1 MHAGSLTT
9 EGGIHKPRI
18 DPVFAAGILLYLCVE
33 RASDGIMKIRLLAI
47 MSLLC
52 PLLASAEIRTFTNA
66 AGKKIK
72 AELIGM
78 EEGAAVLKLAN
89 GRTAKVPL
97 KSLSEGDQSYV
108 RSWYEEN
115 KNKVRAGDLRLTIK
129 KNTERLKES
138 PSGKKDKGRNNNK
151 NNKISRT
158 ETSYLCTLE
167 NLSVKSI
174 EGIKA
179 DYVIYERVSVRG
191 GEDGSETRTEE
202 TSTSAELKNL
212 KPNGTV
218 EFTSDSEISEEGETT
233 RKGVSESRREKVV
246 GFVVTILI
254 DGVEILKQSHPDNF
268 LKRLEEDAERKAARE
283 KESR

>member
-1 MHAGSLTT
+1 
-9 EGGIHKPRI
+9 
-18 DPVFAAGILLYLCVE
+18 
-33 RASDGIMKIRLLAI
+33 MKTRLLAV

-52 PLLASAEIRTFTNA
+52 PFLAGAEIRTFTNSD
-66 AGKKIK
+66 GKKIK

-78 EEGAAVLKLAN
+78 DEGAAVLKLGN
-89 GRTAKVPL
+89 GRSAKVPL
-97 KSLSEGDQSYV
+97 KSLSEGDQAYV
-108 RSWYEEN
+108 SSWYEEN

-151 NNKISRT
+151 ISRI
-158 ETSYLCTLE
+158 ETSYICTLE
-167 NLSVKSI
+167 NLSAKSI

-202 TSTSAELKNL
+202 TSTSAEVDNL

-246 GFVVTILI
+246 GFVVTILA

-268 LKRLEEDAERKAARE
+268 LERLEVDAERRADRE
-283 KESR
+283 KKSR

>member
-1 MHAGSLTT
+1 
-9 EGGIHKPRI
+9 
-18 DPVFAAGILLYLCVE
+18 
-33 RASDGIMKIRLLAI
+33 MKARLLVALVV
-47 MSLLC
+47 LLC
-52 PLLASAEIRTFTNA
+52 PFLARAEVRTFTNS
-66 AGKKIK
+66 AGKEIK

-78 EEGAAVLKLAN
+78 ENGTAILKLAN
-89 GRTAKVPL
+89 GRKAKVPL
-97 KSLSEGDQSYV
+97 KSLSDGDQTYV
-108 RSWYEEN
+108 KSWYEEN
-115 KNKVRAGDLRLTIK
+115 KNKVSAGDLRLTIE
-129 KNTERLKES
+129 KNTERLKETEE
-138 PSGKKDKGRNNNK
+138 KRNKGNNNR

-158 ETSYLCTLE
+158 ETSYTCALE
-167 NLSVKSI
+167 NLSTKSI

-254 DGVEILKQSHPDNF
+254 DVVEILKQSHPDNF

>member
-1 MHAGSLTT
+1 MGS
-9 EGGIHKPRI
+9 
-18 DPVFAAGILLYLCVE
+18 
-33 RASDGIMKIRLLAI
+33 MKTRLLAI

-52 PLLASAEIRTFTNA
+52 PLLAGAEIRTFTNS
-66 AGKKIK
+66 AGKKIQ

-78 EEGAAVLKLAN
+78 DEGVAVLKLGN
-89 GRTAKVPL
+89 GRSAKVPL
-97 KSLSEGDQSYV
+97 KSLSEGDQAYV
-108 RSWYEEN
+108 KSWHEEN
-115 KNKVRAGDLRLTIK
+115 KNKVRAGDLRLTIE

-138 PSGKKDKGRNNNK
+138 PSGKKDKGK

-158 ETSYLCTLE
+158 ETSYTCTLE
-167 NLSVKSI
+167 NLSAKSI
-174 EGIKA
+174 EGIKV

-202 TSTSAELKNL
+202 TSTSAEIDNL

-233 RKGVSESRREKVV
+233 KKGVSESRREKVV
-246 GFVVTILI
+246 GFVVTILT

-268 LKRLEEDAERKAARE
+268 LERLEGDAKRRADRE
-283 KESR
+283 KKSR